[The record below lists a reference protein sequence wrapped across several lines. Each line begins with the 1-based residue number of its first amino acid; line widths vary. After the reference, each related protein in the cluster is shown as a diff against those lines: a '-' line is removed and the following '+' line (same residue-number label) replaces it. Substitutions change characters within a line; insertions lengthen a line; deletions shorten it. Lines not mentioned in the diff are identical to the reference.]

1 MTFDFGYALRILPTL
16 LDGVVV
22 TIEATISGMTL
33 AIIGGLILAIACLS
47 SSRVLS
53 KIAIC
58 YVEFFRLTPLLVQLF
73 FLFYVLPH
81 FGVRLSGL
89 ATGII
94 GLGLYF
100 SSYTSEVFRAAIES
114 IPRGQWE
121 AALALNYSSAATW
134 HRIILPQTPPIVVPV
149 LANYTIG
156 MFKETALLA
165 TITVNELLGSAL
177 HEASNTFRYL
187 ETITLVGVLFL
198 IMSMTASIGA
208 QLLERYFERRR

>member
-1 MTFDFGYALRILPTL
+1 MHFNVAYALKILPTL

-22 TIEATISGMTL
+22 TIEATICGMSL
-33 AIIGGLILAIACLS
+33 AIVGGLVLAIVRRSASRILS
-47 SSRVLS
+47 G
-53 KIAIC
+53 IAAA

-73 FLFYVLPH
+73 FLFYVLPQ
-81 FGVRLSGL
+81 FGIRASGL
-89 ATGII
+89 VTGIV

-100 SSYTSEVFRAAIES
+100 SAYTSEVFRAAIDS

-121 AALALNYSSAATW
+121 AAIALNYSPAATW
-134 HRIILPQTPPIVVPV
+134 RRVILPQTPPIVVPV

-165 TITVNELLGSAL
+165 TITANELLGSAL

-187 ETITLVGVLFL
+187 ETITLVGLLFL
-198 IMSMTASIGA
+198 VMSMMASIGA
-208 QLLERYFERRR
+208 QVLERYFERRR

>member
-1 MTFDFGYALRILPTL
+1 MKFDFAYALRILPAL

-22 TIEATISGMTL
+22 TIEATMCGMSL
-33 AIIGGLILAIACLS
+33 AIVGGLVLAIARR
-47 SSRVLS
+47 SRSHVLS
-53 KIAIC
+53 MIATS

-73 FLFYVLPH
+73 FLFYVLPQ

-89 ATGII
+89 VTGII

-100 SSYTSEVFRAAIES
+100 SAYTSEVFRAAIDS

-121 AALALNYSSAATW
+121 AAIALNYSPAATW

-165 TITVNELLGSAL
+165 TITANELLGSAL

-187 ETITLVGVLFL
+187 ETITLVGLLFL
-198 IMSMTASIGA
+198 VMSMTASIGA

>member
-1 MTFDFGYALRILPTL
+1 MNFDVAYALKILPAL

-22 TIEATISGMTL
+22 TIEATLAGMTL
-33 AIIGGLILAIACLS
+33 AVVGGLMLAITRRS
-47 SSRVLS
+47 PSRVLS
-53 KIAIC
+53 RIAIC

-73 FLFYVLPH
+73 FLFYVLPQ

-89 ATGII
+89 VTGII

-100 SSYTSEVFRAAIES
+100 SAYTSEVFRAAIES

-121 AALALNYSSAATW
+121 AATALNYSPAATW
-134 HRIILPQTPPIVVPV
+134 QRIILPQTPPIVVPI

-165 TITVNELLGSAL
+165 TITANELLGSAL

-187 ETITLVGVLFL
+187 ESITLVGLLFL

-208 QLLERYFERRR
+208 QVLESYFERRR